1 MSEGSES
8 LQRLACQVRTL
19 MQIAIASTATFLVV
33 FFLDRNFWVVPKVIH
48 DYMPLHHTGLVI
60 TDVQITKCS
69 SLHPFRSCE
78 LDPALWFRINKD
90 LYLGKAMVSTAY
102 LHVRRKKEEE
112 LTPEDKVVVD
122 ITVGR
127 LNPGADAKAHDDDL
141 WEAREA
147 GIWIKRSTKRRAS
160 DNKHAVTAVDLLFGD
175 DAVEARD
182 GWELTGIPL
191 LLDVGPKVPTAHLT
205 VRRGLPH
212 EQTKPVPRINDNGR
226 FKIVQL
232 ADLHLST
239 GVGDCR
245 DALPPGYND
254 GPCEADP
261 RTLDF
266 VTRVLEDEKPDLVVL
281 SGDQINGATAPDP
294 QGVSEWDPVVADV
307 HSRLLT

>member
-1 MSEGSES
+1 
-8 LQRLACQVRTL
+8 
-19 MQIAIASTATFLVV
+19 
-33 FFLDRNFWVVPKVIH
+33 
-48 DYMPLHHTGLVI
+48 MPLHHTGLVI

-78 LDPALWFRINKD
+78 LDPAVWFRINKD
-90 LYLGKAMVSTAY
+90 LYLGKAMMSSAY

-112 LTPEDKVVVD
+112 LTPDDKVVVD
-122 ITVGR
+122 VTVGR
-127 LNPGADAKAHDDDL
+127 LNPGAGAKAHDGDM

-147 GIWIKRSTKRRAS
+147 GIWIKRSTKKGAGE
-160 DNKHAVTAVDLLFGD
+160 NKHAVTAIDLLFGD
-175 DAVEARD
+175 DAVEARE

-191 LLDVGPKVPTAHLT
+191 MLDAGQKVPSAHLT

-212 EQTKPVPRINDNGR
+212 EHTKPVPRINDNGK

-239 GVGDCR
+239 GLGECR
-245 DALPPGYND
+245 DALPPDYN
-254 GPCEADP
+254 GRPCEADP

-266 VTRVLEDEKPDLVVL
+266 VTRILEDEKPDLVVL

-294 QGVSEWDPVVADV
+294 QGVRGVLPFLHERLKYV
-307 HSRLLT
+307 HVIGC